1 MLAAEK
7 SRALAETNSD
17 PVPIMLEVP
26 MPRYFFHLKYG
37 NTLVV
42 DEEGLCLH
50 DLDRARVE
58 VIDSIRQIL
67 GEPGIEHEDIDG
79 QKLEISDETG
89 ETVLVVP
96 F

>member
-1 MLAAEK
+1 
-7 SRALAETNSD
+7 
-17 PVPIMLEVP
+17 

-37 NTLVV
+37 NRIVV
-42 DEEGLCLH
+42 DEEGLDLR

-67 GEPGIEHEDIDG
+67 NEPGIDYEDIDG
-79 QKLEISDETG
+79 QKLEISDEAG